1 MEQGCDWMLQEQS
14 VFHREWPYVAARLVE
29 EHAVD
34 FQIGSG

>member
-1 MEQGCDWMLQEQS
+1 MEQRYNWMLQEQS
-14 VFHREWPYVAARLVE
+14 VFHREWLHVAARQVE